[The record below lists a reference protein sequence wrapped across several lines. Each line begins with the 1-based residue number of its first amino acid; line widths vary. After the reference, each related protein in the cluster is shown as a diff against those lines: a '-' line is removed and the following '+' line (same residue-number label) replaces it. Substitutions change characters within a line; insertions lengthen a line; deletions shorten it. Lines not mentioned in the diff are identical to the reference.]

1 MDTADLEFDNALWR
15 FSLAVYAAPGVA
27 EECLA
32 LQETSN
38 IGVNLLLFCAWVG
51 AGRRALLTQGDLSAR
66 TLPFAIGAR
75 MSCIPAPHAAETEI
89 PLRRLRRVSLEGEVD
104 RARNRADG
112 TSYAVR
118 PCARAL
124 ASNLRNRCGEERA
137 GEYPDLHPIRDARP
151 DAAYDDV
158 LPRKL
163 KEAAIGLSR

>member
-1 MDTADLEFDNALWR
+1 MDTADWNSTTALR

-38 IGVNLLLFCAWVG
+38 IGVNRCYFARGWEQG
-51 AGRRALLTQGDLSAR
+51 AAPFSHKVTLSAR

-75 MSCIPAPHAAETEI
+75 MSCIPAPRAAETEI

-151 DAAYDDV
+151 DAAYDGV